1 MHISTTLLLYF
12 DPARRSAGCY
22 IRLLSLRVRYKAE
35 CHASALNANNKK
47 LSHMLVEFA
56 RR

>member
-1 MHISTTLLLYF
+1 MHISATLLLYF
-12 DPARRSAGCY
+12 EPARRSTGCY
-22 IRLLSLRVRYKAE
+22 IRLLPLRVRYKAE

-47 LSHMLVEFA
+47 LSRMLAEFA

>member
-12 DPARRSAGCY
+12 NPARRSVGCY
-22 IRLLSLRVRYKAE
+22 IRLLPLRYKAE